1 MCDEDQVLL
10 YRVARSTDATDT
22 SFPSLVVTATEP
34 TGNGVIEVSTGPLGP
49 SHAKV
54 LIFVTGTDDAVL
66 TGLRIVCWDV
76 GGIGTQK
83 LWFPRIVCAPFAA
96 VLSTSV
102 GVAGG
107 IIDASDR
114 LADTITNSD
123 TAITS
128 VSDRVQIVSPT
139 NNIPAHIS
147 FDLKGARKLQFDFD
161 LGANMTGGNVLV
173 AFY

>member
-1 MCDEDQVLL
+1 MHDQDQVLNFI
-10 YRVARSTDATDT
+10 VARSTDATDT
-22 SFPSLVVTATEP
+22 SFPALAVTATEP
-34 TGNGVIEVSTGPLGP
+34 VGDGVVEVSRGPLGAK
-49 SHAKV
+49 HAKV
-54 LIFVTGTDDAVL
+54 LIFGTGTDDAVL
-66 TGLRIVCWDV
+66 TGMRIVCWDRAGV
-76 GGIGTQK
+76 GTQEV
-83 LWFPRIVCAPFAA
+83 WIPRILSAPFAA

-128 VSDRVQIVSPT
+128 VSDRLQVVSPT
-139 NNIPAHIS
+139 SNIPAHIS

-161 LGANMTGGNVLV
+161 LGANMTGGNALV